1 MTGRA
6 TGAGPCHPH
15 HAAERRLIGRH
26 NGRFHLGLSDL
37 QAVANHF
44 LGAEAFLLHDLTTGV
59 ASVRLN
65 LSSRAHAIG
74 QLGSVNR
81 KVRENWSRI

>member
-6 TGAGPCHPH
+6 TGAGSGHSH
-15 HAAERRLIGRH
+15 DAAKRWLIGSHDGGLNLR
-26 NGRFHLGLSDL
+26 LSDL

-44 LGAEAFLLHDLTTGV
+44 LGAEAVFLHVLTTGV

-65 LSSRAHAIG
+65 LSSRKHLSRQITH
-74 QLGSVNR
+74 VNCR
-81 KVRENWSRI
+81 LN

>member
-6 TGAGPCHPH
+6 TGAGSRHPH
-15 HAAERRLIGRH
+15 HATQRRLIGNH
-26 NGRFHLGLSDL
+26 NGGLNLRLSDL

-44 LGAEAFLLHDLTTGV
+44 LGTEAFLLHDLTTGV

-65 LSSRAHAIG
+65 LSSRAHPTG
-74 QLGSVNR
+74 RLGIVNR
-81 KVRENWSRI
+81 SV